1 MAVMGG
7 AQVVGEVGHQQAPL
21 LLGAGLRHGGGLQAL
36 ADALQGLAE
45 LIQLPQL
52 AGEDLKVQLPV
63 PQVVCRP
70 AEGFQGGG
78 DPPGEPVGH
87 QDAHPATSRHSTTPA
102 STR

>member
-1 MAVMGG
+1 MAVMGVRRSWERL
-7 AQVVGEVGHQQAPL
+7 AISRPLL

-63 PQVVCRP
+63 PQVVRRP
-70 AEGFQGGG
+70 AQGFSGW
-78 DPPGEPVGH
+78 
-87 QDAHPATSRHSTTPA
+87 R
-102 STR
+102 